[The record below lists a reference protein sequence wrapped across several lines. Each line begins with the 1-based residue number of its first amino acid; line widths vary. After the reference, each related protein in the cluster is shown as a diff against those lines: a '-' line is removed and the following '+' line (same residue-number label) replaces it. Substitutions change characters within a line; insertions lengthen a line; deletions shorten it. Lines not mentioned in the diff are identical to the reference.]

1 MTLEYVLKKNN
12 LIPGV
17 DVYIDTSVQF
27 ALMAGRLRE
36 DRVTMLRCLNRWLP
50 QWKRKAR
57 DI

>member
-27 ALMAGRLRE
+27 ALMAGGVYGR
-36 DRVTMLRCLNRWLP
+36 TG
-50 QWKRKAR
+50 
-57 DI
+57 